1 MTEEE
6 DEPPWLRKAY
16 SSFLRRDLSMQASPS
31 RRSCQSSLIGSDE
44 DEEPV
49 WLASAGAILGSIRGS
64 IRGIRHASVTAET
77 AQKQFSGIAMPMRGE
92 SGGKDHVPSSRR
104 RLVALVVLTLL
115 PVLTLL
121 GQDGMHPPSRLRPDL
136 QWIITRVQ
144 DDLAAA
150 PVAWGG
156 RSRPAQVSTAAWK
169 RRGIH
174 VAAGAVLG
182 TLLRPFRPAVF
193 ATFGTLLRPFQPAA
207 GALLRAILRPLVP
220 LGARVRAAWLWLVPA
235 AHRMPSSVWAWV

>member
-1 MTEEE
+1 MV
-6 DEPPWLRKAY
+6 AQSIY
-16 SSFLRRDLSMQASPS
+16 SFLKRDLSMQAPPS
-31 RRSCQSSLIGSDE
+31 RRSCLSSLIGSDE
-44 DEEPV
+44 DEEPT
-49 WLASAGAILGSIRGS
+49 WLASAGAILARGS
-64 IRGIRHASVTAET
+64 IHRSSVTAE
-77 AQKQFSGIAMPMRGE
+77 AALRQFSVVAMPTRGE
-92 SGGKDHVPSSRR
+92 SGEKEYNGGKTPVSRR
-104 RLVALVVLTLL
+104 RLALVVLTLL